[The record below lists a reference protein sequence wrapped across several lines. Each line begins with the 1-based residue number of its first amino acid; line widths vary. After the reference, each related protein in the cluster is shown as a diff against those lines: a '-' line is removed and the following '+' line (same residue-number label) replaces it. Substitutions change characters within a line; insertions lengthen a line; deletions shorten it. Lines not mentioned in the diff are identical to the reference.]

1 MKDHK
6 NLGEKVFAAFFLLFV
21 LGFSGANLAVNGA
34 EVWDDVSKIQ
44 WTWNDSAQQL
54 QEVETFMNE
63 NLLFRYPMIDAYGAV
78 QMAMGKH
85 EENGFDRVKDK
96 NGFLYSGNFWNGFGD
111 DTKELAVRTARL
123 QKQIEARGDQFG
135 FIMFPM
141 NLPQE
146 DAKYYGIPYDD
157 FSQNADTFCA
167 WARYYGV
174 PLLDLRSSWTE
185 HGLTQEEA
193 FFRTDHHW
201 TPMAAFYG
209 YCDILEWME
218 DTFGAEIS
226 DRDRLSNLD
235 SYYQITYENLM
246 FGSRGRDTGTI
257 FAGGAEPYT
266 VIYPREEGDYL
277 LKSGEYNDYDTYEG
291 TFSEALLYTDYDMDS
306 YSDLYDGEAER
317 TYLKTGV
324 EDYTS
329 IINKDAP
336 SDKKILLLRDS
347 FATPIG
353 AFLAQSFEQVDMLW
367 TGEYTE
373 EELELFIED
382 AQYDYVFVSIFAENL
397 NQDFFPF
404 GMDHED

>member
-96 NGFLYSGNFWNGFGD
+96 NGFLYSGSFWNGFGD

-201 TPMAAFYG
+201 TPLAAFYG

-382 AQYDYVFVSIFAENL
+382 AQYDYVFVSIFTENL

>member
-96 NGFLYSGNFWNGFGD
+96 NGFLYSGNFWSGFGD

-123 QKQIEARGDQFG
+123 QMQIEARGDQFG

-201 TPMAAFYG
+201 TPLAAFYG

-382 AQYDYVFVSIFAENL
+382 AQYDYVFVSIFTENL

>member
-1 MKDHK
+1 MCALWIGT
-6 NLGEKVFAAFFLLFV
+6 LGFV
-21 LGFSGANLAVNGA
+21 LYFV
-34 EVWDDVSKIQ
+34 
-44 WTWNDSAQQL
+44 
-54 QEVETFMNE
+54 
-63 NLLFRYPMIDAYGAV
+63 Y
-78 QMAMGKH
+78 
-85 EENGFDRVKDK
+85 
-96 NGFLYSGNFWNGFGD
+96 
-111 DTKELAVRTARL
+111 
-123 QKQIEARGDQFG
+123 
-135 FIMFPM
+135 
-141 NLPQE
+141 
-146 DAKYYGIPYDD
+146 
-157 FSQNADTFCA
+157 
-167 WARYYGV
+167 
-174 PLLDLRSSWTE
+174 
-185 HGLTQEEA
+185 
-193 FFRTDHHW
+193 
-201 TPMAAFYG
+201 
-209 YCDILEWME
+209 
-218 DTFGAEIS
+218 TFGAEIS

-382 AQYDYVFVSIFAENL
+382 AQYDYVFVSIFTENL

>member
-6 NLGEKVFAAFFLLFV
+6 NRGGKVFAAFFLLFV

-54 QEVETFMNE
+54 QEVETTLNE
-63 NLLFRYPMIDAYGAV
+63 DLLFREPMIDAYGV
-78 QMAMGKH
+78 LQMAMGKH
-85 EENGFDRVKDK
+85 EENGFDKVKDK
-96 NGFLYSGNFWNGFGD
+96 NGFLHSGNFWNGFGD

-123 QKQIEARGDQFG
+123 QEQVEARGGQFG

-157 FSQNADTFCA
+157 YSKISDTFCA
-167 WARYYGV
+167 WARYYGI
-174 PLLDLRSSWTE
+174 PLLDLQDSWTE
-185 HGLTQEEA
+185 HGLKQEEA

-218 DTFGAEIS
+218 DTFGAEIL

-235 SYYQITYENLM
+235 SYHQVTYENLM
-246 FGSRGRDTGTI
+246 FGSHGRETGSI
-257 FAGGAEPYT
+257 FAGGTEPYT
-266 VIYPREEGDYL
+266 VIYPREEGEYL
-277 LKSGEYNDYDTYEG
+277 LKTGEYDEYDTYEG
-291 TFSEALLYTDYDMDS
+291 TFSEALLNMDYDMNS

-317 TYLKTGV
+317 TYLHNGV
-324 EDYTS
+324 EAYSS
-329 IINKDAP
+329 IINKNAP
-336 SDKKILLLRDS
+336 SEKKILLLRDS
-347 FATPIG
+347 YATPIG

-367 TGEYTE
+367 TSEYTE
-373 EELELFIED
+373 EELEMFVED
-382 AQYDYVFVSIFAENL
+382 AKYDYVFVSLFPKNISER
-397 NQDFFPF
+397 FFPF
-404 GMDHED
+404 GMDDES

>member
-96 NGFLYSGNFWNGFGD
+96 NGFLYSGNFWSGFGD

-123 QKQIEARGDQFG
+123 QMQIEARGDQFG

-157 FSQNADTFCA
+157 FSQNADTFCV

-201 TPMAAFYG
+201 TPLAAFYG

-382 AQYDYVFVSIFAENL
+382 AQYDYVFVSIFTENL